1 MSFKALP
8 KFVSSLRMHFS
19 EGQRW
24 KIGFYI
30 EQEKAFSSYTSLI
43 GIKNSYKIEIEYF
56 LGR

>member
-1 MSFKALP
+1 
-8 KFVSSLRMHFS
+8 MHFS